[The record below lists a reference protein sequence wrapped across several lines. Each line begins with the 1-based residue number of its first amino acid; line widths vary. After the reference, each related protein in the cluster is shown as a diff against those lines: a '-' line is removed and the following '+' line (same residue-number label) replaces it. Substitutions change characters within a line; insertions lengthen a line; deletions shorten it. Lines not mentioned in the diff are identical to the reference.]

1 MNIKNTL
8 IKGIIFSF
16 FVILSL
22 PAISQIRFGVNARV
36 GLNNPSFDSDALNVD
51 NLTDY
56 AVGPSLQIM
65 FPLPMIDLGID
76 ASLLYQNSRMNV
88 QNLEGTSTTAEE
100 ISNQYLMLPINAKI
114 FFGKIPL
121 VPIHFYAAAGPYFGY
136 LINGDKINFEN
147 ATEDIKAKKF
157 EAGANIGLGIEVF
170 RLVQIGVNYGV
181 KLTDNYG
188 VKKPNWNDPLNGKSS
203 SWTLNASIYF

>member
-36 GLNNPSFDSDALNVD
+36 GLNNPSFNSDALNVD

-56 AVGPSLQIM
+56 AIGPSLQIM
-65 FPLPMIDLGID
+65 LPVPIIDLGIE
-76 ASLLYQNSRMNV
+76 ASLLYQNSRMNI
-88 QNLEGTSTTAEE
+88 QNLEGTSTTSEE

-136 LINGDKINFEN
+136 LINGDKINPGN
-147 ATEDIKAKKF
+147 AAEAIEAKKF
-157 EAGANIGLGIEVF
+157 EAGANIGAGIEVF
-170 RLVQIGVNYGV
+170 KLIQVGVNYGV
-181 KLTDNYG
+181 NRTDNYG
-188 VKKPNWNDPLNGKSS
+188 IDKPNWNDPLNGKTS

>member
-1 MNIKNTL
+1 MKIKNTL
-8 IKGIIFSF
+8 IREIVFSLVIIFS
-16 FVILSL
+16 L
-22 PAISQIRFGVNARV
+22 PATSQVRFGVNGRV
-36 GLNNPSFDSDALNVD
+36 GLNNPSFSSDALNVD

-65 FPLPMIDLGID
+65 LPVPFIDLGIE
-76 ASLLYQNSRMNV
+76 ASLLYQNSRMNIH
-88 QNLEGTSTTAEE
+88 NLEGTSTTSEE

-136 LINGDKINFEN
+136 LINGDKINLEN
-147 ATEDIKAKKF
+147 AAEDIEAKKF

-170 RLVQIGVNYGV
+170 KLVQLGVNYGV

-188 VKKPNWNDPLNGKSS
+188 VEKPNWNDPLNGKSS

>member
-8 IKGIIFSF
+8 TKGIIFTSLI
-16 FVILSL
+16 ILSL
-22 PAISQIRFGVNARV
+22 PANSQTRFGIKAKV
-36 GLNNPSFDSDALNVD
+36 GLNNPSFSSDALNVD

-56 AVGPSLQIM
+56 AIGPSLQIM
-65 FPLPMIDLGID
+65 LPIPIIDLGIE
-76 ASLLYQNSRMNV
+76 ASLLYQNSRMNI
-88 QNLEGTSTTAEE
+88 QNLEGTSTTSEE

-136 LINGDKINFEN
+136 LINGDKINLKTAADE
-147 ATEDIKAKKF
+147 IGAKKF

-170 RLVQIGVNYGV
+170 KLVQVGVNYGV

-188 VKKPNWNDPLNGKSS
+188 VDKPNWNDPLNGKSS

>member
-8 IKGIIFSF
+8 IQGIIFSLL
-16 FVILSL
+16 VIFSL
-22 PAISQIRFGVNARV
+22 PATSQIRVGVNGRV
-36 GLNNPSFDSDALNVD
+36 GLNNPSFSSDALNVD

-56 AVGPSLQIM
+56 AIGPSLQIM
-65 FPLPMIDLGID
+65 LPIPIIDLGIE
-76 ASLLYQNSRMNV
+76 ASLLYQNSRMNI
-88 QNLEGTSTTAEE
+88 QNLEGTSTTSKE

-114 FFGKIPL
+114 FFGKVPL
-121 VPIHFYAAAGPYFGY
+121 VPVHFYAAAGPYFGY

-157 EAGANIGLGIEVF
+157 ETGANIGLGIEVF

-188 VKKPNWNDPLNGKSS
+188 VEKPNWNDPLNGKSS

>member
-1 MNIKNTL
+1 MKIKNTL
-8 IKGIIFSF
+8 IKGIVFSLVIIF
-16 FVILSL
+16 SL
-22 PAISQIRFGVNARV
+22 PATSQVRFGVNARV
-36 GLNNPSFDSDALNVD
+36 GLNNPSFNSDALNVD

-56 AVGPSLQIM
+56 AIGPSLQIM
-65 FPLPMIDLGID
+65 LPVPIIDLGIE
-76 ASLLYQNSRMNV
+76 ASLLYQNSRMNI
-88 QNLEGTSTTAEE
+88 QNLEGTSTTSEE

-136 LINGDKINFEN
+136 LINGDKINLEN
-147 ATEDIKAKKF
+147 AAEDIVAKKF
-157 EAGANIGLGIEVF
+157 EAGANIGAGIEVF
-170 RLVQIGVNYGV
+170 KLIQVGVNYGV

-188 VKKPNWNDPLNGKSS
+188 TDKPDWNDPLNGKTS

>member
-1 MNIKNTL
+1 MKIKKTL
-8 IKGIIFSF
+8 IREIVFSLVIIFS
-16 FVILSL
+16 L
-22 PAISQIRFGVNARV
+22 PATSQVRFGVNGRV
-36 GLNNPSFDSDALNVD
+36 GLNNPSFSSDALNVD

-65 FPLPMIDLGID
+65 LPVPFIDLGIE
-76 ASLLYQNSRMNV
+76 ASLLYQNSRMNI
-88 QNLEGTSTTAEE
+88 QNLEGTSTTSEE

-121 VPIHFYAAAGPYFGY
+121 VPIHFYAVAGPYFGY
-136 LINGDKINFEN
+136 LINGDKINLEN
-147 ATEDIKAKKF
+147 AAEDIEAKKF

-170 RLVQIGVNYGV
+170 KLVQLGVNYGV

-188 VKKPNWNDPLNGKSS
+188 VEKPNWNDPLNGKSS

>member
-8 IKGIIFSF
+8 FKGIIFSL

-22 PAISQIRFGVNARV
+22 PANSQARFGIKAKV
-36 GLNNPSFDSDALNVD
+36 GMNNPSFSSDALNVD

-65 FPLPMIDLGID
+65 FPVPMIDLGIE

-88 QNLEGTSTTAEE
+88 QNLEGSSTTSKE

-121 VPIHFYAAAGPYFGY
+121 IPIHFYAAAGPYFGY
-136 LINGDKINFEN
+136 LINGDKINLEN
-147 ATEDIKAKKF
+147 AAEDIEAKKF

-170 RLVQIGVNYGV
+170 KLVQLGVNYGV

-188 VKKPNWNDPLNGKSS
+188 VDKPNWNDPLNGKSS

>member
-8 IKGIIFSF
+8 IRGIIFSLL
-16 FVILSL
+16 VIFSL
-22 PAISQIRFGVNARV
+22 PATSQIRFGVNGRV
-36 GLNNPSFDSDALNVD
+36 GLNNPSFSSDALNVD

-56 AVGPSLQIM
+56 AIGPSLQIM
-65 FPLPMIDLGID
+65 LPIPILDLGIE
-76 ASLLYQNSRMNV
+76 ASLLYQNSRMNI
-88 QNLEGTSTTAEE
+88 QNLEGTSTTSKE

-121 VPIHFYAAAGPYFGY
+121 VPVHFYAAAGPYFGY

-188 VKKPNWNDPLNGKSS
+188 VEKPNWNDPLNGKSS

>member
-1 MNIKNTL
+1 MKSKYTHQGNRFSL
-8 IKGIIFSF
+8 VIIFS
-16 FVILSL
+16 L
-22 PAISQIRFGVNARV
+22 PATSQVRFGVNARV
-36 GLNNPSFDSDALNVD
+36 GLNNPSFSSDALNVD

-56 AVGPSLQIM
+56 AIGPSLQIM
-65 FPLPMIDLGID
+65 LPVPIIDLGIE
-76 ASLLYQNSRMNV
+76 ASLLYQNSRMNI
-88 QNLEGTSTTAEE
+88 QNLEGTSTTSEE

-136 LINGDKINFEN
+136 LINGDKINPEN
-147 ATEDIKAKKF
+147 AAEDIEAKKF
-157 EAGANIGLGIEVF
+157 EAGANIGAGIEVF
-170 RLVQIGVNYGV
+170 KLVQVGVNYGV

-188 VKKPNWNDPLNGKSS
+188 TDKPNWNDPLNGKSS

>member
-36 GLNNPSFDSDALNVD
+36 GLNNPSFNSDALNVD

-56 AVGPSLQIM
+56 AIGPSLQIM
-65 FPLPMIDLGID
+65 LPVPIIDLGIE
-76 ASLLYQNSRMNV
+76 ASLLYQNSRMNI
-88 QNLEGTSTTAEE
+88 QNLEGTSTTSEE

-136 LINGDKINFEN
+136 LINGDKINPGN
-147 ATEDIKAKKF
+147 AAEVIEAKKF
-157 EAGANIGLGIEVF
+157 EAGANIGAGIEVF
-170 RLVQIGVNYGV
+170 KLIQVGVNYGV

-188 VKKPNWNDPLNGKSS
+188 IDKPNWNDPLNGKTS